1 MTIFEDL
8 VAEQDRLENI
18 LAGLDETRWTAASG
32 AAGWTVA
39 DVVLHL
45 AQSEEAVTATVTHA
59 ALATGLGAVTAG
71 TMDERAAEAV
81 RRERSA
87 PAEVFG
93 RWQRARRQAASALR
107 ATGRRVVDY
116 RAGRGLLPGRGAPAR
131 AGAVRA

>member
-45 AQSEEAVTATVTHA
+45 AQSE
-59 ALATGLGAVTAG
+59 
-71 TMDERAAEAV
+71 
-81 RRERSA
+81 
-87 PAEVFG
+87 
-93 RWQRARRQAASALR
+93 
-107 ATGRRVVDY
+107 
-116 RAGRGLLPGRGAPAR
+116 
-131 AGAVRA
+131 